1 MINIIDTPNPDTKKF
16 VFEFQIVKNGSMEFK
31 KNEETEISL
40 VKDLFNIGNIDLVY
54 FGNNFISIRKSKD
67 ISWEDITQNII
78 EYLKKKIDKNFLALN
93 FEEESNF
100 TDEVSMRIEEVLSEK
115 IRPAVAMDGGDIR
128 LRSFKNGVAEVILKG
143 ACAGCPSSTV
153 TLKHGVERMLRHY
166 VPEVSSVEA
175 FDINE

>member
-40 VKDLFNIGNIDLVY
+40 VKGLFNIGNIDLVY

>member
-40 VKDLFNIGNIDLVY
+40 VKGLFNIGNIDLVY

-78 EYLKKKIDKNFLALN
+78 EYLKKKLI
-93 FEEESNF
+93 
-100 TDEVSMRIEEVLSEK
+100 K
-115 IRPAVAMDGGDIR
+115 I
-128 LRSFKNGVAEVILKG
+128 F
-143 ACAGCPSSTV
+143 
-153 TLKHGVERMLRHY
+153 
-166 VPEVSSVEA
+166 
-175 FDINE
+175 